1 MANPV
6 HLRPVHQ
13 HRPFEPGTGSGD
25 RRPGGRSA
33 LIALSLLAILALAFC
48 AAACGDDDDG
58 SDGGSS
64 GAAKTAADLTPDLS
78 SKGLTITQSGKAPGS
93 TQNQDA
99 FTAQYAGPTAQGKVT
114 AARTDINL
122 HPTVEAATQQ
132 YAAISE
138 ALKNPPPDL
147 FGPNATQD
155 DNTPVFQA
163 DQAKSYK
170 TAKKDANGTRVY
182 TDAYRMGRA
191 VVIVYVIGPDGAET
205 DAVRKLAAQKINEKA
220 PR

>member
-1 MANPV
+1 MASLVYSRLPRPTSSY
-6 HLRPVHQ
+6 LRAYGVLA
-13 HRPFEPGTGSGD
+13 R
-25 RRPGGRSA
+25 
-33 LIALSLLAILALAFC
+33 IALFTILVGASLALVSC
-48 AAACGDDDDG
+48 GGGDDDGGD
-58 SDGGSS
+58 SGGSTA
-64 GAAKTAADLTPDLS
+64 GTTAADLTPDLS
-78 SKGLTITQSGKAPGS
+78 SKGLTITQSGKAAGS

-99 FTAQYAGPTAQGKVT
+99 FTAQFAGPTGAGKVV
-114 AARTDINL
+114 AARTDVNL
-122 HPTVEAATQQ
+122 HPTVDAATQQ

-138 ALKNPPPDL
+138 ALRNPPPDL

-170 TAKKDANGTRVY
+170 TAKTDANGTRVY

>member
-1 MANPV
+1 M
-6 HLRPVHQ
+6 LTLS
-13 HRPFEPGTGSGD
+13 F
-25 RRPGGRSA
+25 SA
-33 LIALSLLAILALAFC
+33 LL
-48 AAACGDDDDG
+48 AACGGDDDDTSG
-58 SDGGSS
+58 TVSNGSS
-64 GAAKTAADLTPDLS
+64 SAAKTASDLTPDLS
-78 SKGLTITQSGKAPGS
+78 SKGLTITQSGKAAGS

-99 FTAQYAGPTAQGKVT
+99 FTVQFSGAGGSGKVA

-122 HPTVEAATQQ
+122 HPTVDAATAQ
-132 YAAISE
+132 YNAISE
-138 ALKNPPPDL
+138 ALRNPPPDL

-155 DNTPVFQA
+155 DNTSIFQA

-170 TAKKDANGTRVY
+170 TAKTDAQGLRVY

-191 VVIVYVIGPDGAET
+191 VVIVYVIGPDGADT

>member
-1 MANPV
+1 MYPR
-6 HLRPVHQ
+6 LPRPALPR
-13 HRPFEPGTGSGD
+13 HRRTNG
-25 RRPGGRSA
+25 
-33 LIALSLLAILALAFC
+33 ALAFVAVFALLLVAL
-48 AAACGDDDDG
+48 AATTACGGDDDDG
-58 SDGGSS
+58 SDGGTSS
-64 GAAKTAADLTPDLS
+64 AGKTAADLTPDLS
-78 SKGLTITQSGKAPGS
+78 SKGLTITQSGKAAGS

-99 FTAQYAGPTAQGKVT
+99 FTAQFAGSTAAGKVV

-122 HPTVEAATQQ
+122 HPTVDAATQQ
-132 YAAISE
+132 YGAISE
-138 ALKNPPPDL
+138 ALRNPPPDL

-170 TAKKDANGTRVY
+170 TAKTDGNGTRVY

>member
-1 MANPV
+1 M
-6 HLRPVHQ
+6 
-13 HRPFEPGTGSGD
+13 
-25 RRPGGRSA
+25 
-33 LIALSLLAILALAFC
+33 
-48 AAACGDDDDG
+48 
-58 SDGGSS
+58 
-64 GAAKTAADLTPDLS
+64 
-78 SKGLTITQSGKAPGS
+78 
-93 TQNQDA
+93 
-99 FTAQYAGPTAQGKVT
+99 QYAGKGGAGKVA

-122 HPTVEAATQQ
+122 HPSVEAATSQ
-132 YAAISE
+132 YSVISE

-155 DNTPVFQA
+155 ENSPVFQA

-170 TAKKDANGTRVY
+170 TAKADAQGYRVY

-205 DAVRKLAAQKINEKA
+205 DAVRKLAAQEINKKA

>member
-1 MANPV
+1 MAAV
-6 HLRPVHQ
+6 
-13 HRPFEPGTGSGD
+13 
-25 RRPGGRSA
+25 
-33 LIALSLLAILALAFC
+33 
-48 AAACGDDDDG
+48 ACGGDDDDG
-58 SDGGSS
+58 TNNGS
-64 GAAKTAADLTPDLS
+64 AAGKTAGDLTPDLS
-78 SKGLTITQSGKAPGS
+78 SRGLTITQSGKAAGS

-99 FTAQYAGPTAQGKVT
+99 FTAQFAGSTGSGKVV

-122 HPTVEAATQQ
+122 HPTIDAATQQ
-132 YAAISE
+132 YGAISE
-138 ALKNPPPDL
+138 ALRNPPPDL
-147 FGPNATQD
+147 FGPNATQN
-155 DNTPVFQA
+155 DNAPVFQA

-170 TAKKDANGTRVY
+170 TAKTDANGTRVY